1 MNERMKLLK
10 NGLIVIALLMVILLP
25 AGFCNDNGQKSPQLT
40 IGESFFSD
48 FKEEGDPLWTA
59 SSGWSNGNMFRVG
72 WMADHVVA
80 DKGFLT
86 LTLDNQESCDQPFTS
101 GEYRTEQFYQYG
113 TFEVRMKAAKQK
125 GIISSFFTYTGPYD
139 GQPWDEIDIEFLGR
153 DTTIVQFNYFSN
165 GHGNHE
171 YIDNL
176 GFDASEDF
184 HDYKIVWSKE
194 KIDWYVD
201 GVLKC
206 TATKDIP
213 THPQRI
219 MMNLWAGTGVD
230 NWLAPFQYTGPLHA
244 VYDWVRY
251 TKEKK

>member
-1 MNERMKLLK
+1 
-10 NGLIVIALLMVILLP
+10 
-25 AGFCNDNGQKSPQLT
+25 
-40 IGESFFSD
+40 
-48 FKEEGDPLWTA
+48 
-59 SSGWSNGNMFRVG
+59 MFRVG
-72 WMADHVVA
+72 WMADHAVV

-101 GEYRTEQFYQYG
+101 GEYRTEQFYHYG

-125 GIISSFFTYTGPYD
+125 GIVSSFFTYTGSYD
-139 GQPWDEIDIEFLGR
+139 RQPWDEIDIEFLGR
-153 DTTIVQFNYFSN
+153 DTTVVQFNYFTN
-165 GHGNHE
+165 GRGNHE
-171 YIDNL
+171 YFDDL

-194 KIDWYVD
+194 KIEWYVD

-206 TATKDIP
+206 TSTKDIP

-230 NWLAPFQYTGPLHA
+230 NWLAPFKYTDPLHA

-251 TKEKK
+251 TKEEK